1 MESLPLGRVII
12 SFWPMHSA
20 FPIALRIFLILGGNE
35 TEHLEVIL
43 APFPPSKQQSILCR
57 SLNTPMTLL
66 LSLQWLSQN
75 HIRVFNIRTTFSS
88 QAFQEPQHS
97 LKCLVQACP
106 WKFNHLPSEL
116 NNRLNFLYLQSI
128 LLSNILRG
136 RESVRVKHLNLIIG
150 HCLGTAKWSFSF
162 KLQVVTLEG
171 GKAVFCFHIPERSYI
186 CRILG
191 LWYFPCVLGIAKLI

>member
-1 MESLPLGRVII
+1 
-12 SFWPMHSA
+12 MHSA

-43 APFPPSKQQSILCR
+43 SPFPPSKQQSILCR
-57 SLNTPMTLL
+57 NLNTPMALL
-66 LSLQWLSQN
+66 LSLQWLSQA
-75 HIRVFNIRTTFSS
+75 HIRVFNIQTTFSS

-136 RESVRVKHLNLIIG
+136 RESVRVKHMNLIIG

-171 GKAVFCFHIPERSYI
+171 GKAVFCFHIPESPIHLQNFGTLMFSLCFVYSEVDLRETSLSVTI
-186 CRILG
+186 
-191 LWYFPCVLGIAKLI
+191 F